1 MSNRFVL
8 PLTASLS
15 VSYVVFNDT
24 MIKLEEV
31 EAGYAIT
38 AQRGSDVQ
46 QLIIPKPGGTED
58 NNPRYADDFTAD
70 TAPQY
75 ANHLLFVGDDGKIT
89 PLALGEGL
97 EIVDGKLVVSTSI
110 AVALVDDGA
119 GNVSMTGATL
129 TDDGAGNATLHGAA
143 LSDDGNGNVIIGG

>member
-97 EIVDGKLVVSTSI
+97 EIVDGKLTV
-110 AVALVDDGA
+110 
-119 GNVSMTGATL
+119 TGAAAVKAICGEAVCGEATC
-129 TDDGAGNATLHGAA
+129 GN
-143 LSDDGNGNVIIGG
+143 I